1 MQWGTKSVNL
11 FCIEMCI
18 LELVT
23 CFIFMCVKFY
33 SDIVSNVVS
42 SCAGGPDL
50 CFQPH
55 CGYRCT
61 NAAGGVWQSWLG
73 TRTVPHLC
81 TGTHKVN
88 ITHIILVPDDFW

>member
-1 MQWGTKSVNL
+1 MQLGTKSANL
-11 FCIEMCI
+11 FFFKMCV

-23 CFIFMCVKFY
+23 CFICVQFY
-33 SDIVSNVVS
+33 SDTVSNVVS

-61 NAAGGVWQSWLG
+61 YAAGGV
-73 TRTVPHLC
+73 
-81 TGTHKVN
+81 
-88 ITHIILVPDDFW
+88 